1 MASSK
6 EFVEYAAE
14 QLREAGTI
22 TYRRMFGEYGWY
34 CDGKFMG
41 VICDDQLFMKITPE
55 AERFFPDVQKA
66 PPYEGAKDY
75 FLLEE
80 IDDREFLARL
90 ARVTWEALPE
100 KKEAAGRYRKKRK
113 IKIKIKGELKGGRK
127 DGV

>member
-1 MASSK
+1 M
-6 EFVEYAAE
+6 
-14 QLREAGTI
+14 
-22 TYRRMFGEYGWY
+22 
-34 CDGKFMG
+34 
-41 VICDDQLFMKITPE
+41 ICDDQLFMKITPE

-113 IKIKIKGELKGGRK
+113 IKIKGELKGGRK

>member
-1 MASSK
+1 
-6 EFVEYAAE
+6 
-14 QLREAGTI
+14 
-22 TYRRMFGEYGWY
+22 
-34 CDGKFMG
+34 MG

-90 ARVTWEALPE
+90 ARVTWE
-100 KKEAAGRYRKKRK
+100 RCRRRKKQREDIEK
-113 IKIKIKGELKGGRK
+113 RER
-127 DGV
+127 

>member
-41 VICDDQLFMKITPE
+41 VICDDQLFMKITQE
-55 AERFFPDVQKA
+55 AERLFPAASFFSGSASQVT
-66 PPYEGAKDY
+66 
-75 FLLEE
+75 
-80 IDDREFLARL
+80 LASP
-90 ARVTWEALPE
+90 ARNSLSSTSSI
-100 KKEAAGRYRKKRK
+100 RK
-113 IKIKIKGELKGGRK
+113 
-127 DGV
+127 

>member
-1 MASSK
+1 M
-6 EFVEYAAE
+6 
-14 QLREAGTI
+14 
-22 TYRRMFGEYGWY
+22 
-34 CDGKFMG
+34 
-41 VICDDQLFMKITPE
+41 
-55 AERFFPDVQKA
+55 QKA